1 MRRRRSIFDIF
12 DELIGELDRELFDEL
27 SDLQRR
33 LMSEMRELSEELDKQ
48 GGSRHFVY
56 GFRITIGPDGVP
68 RVEKFGNVRRRPI
81 REGTQIR
88 ELGYSEELEPLV
100 DIYEDSESITVIT
113 EMPGV
118 EKDKI
123 KVRAIGRKLMI
134 EARDGRK
141 YYKEVEL
148 PAEVDIDSA
157 KANYKNGVL
166 EVKLKKLRKEEIGKE
181 IEIE

>member
-12 DELIGELDRELFDEL
+12 DELVKDLDRELFEEFE
-27 SDLQRR
+27 DLNRR
-33 LMSEMRELSEELDKQ
+33 FSEYLRELEEDLSKP
-48 GGSRHFVY
+48 GSRGFVY

-68 RVEKFGNVRRRPI
+68 RIERFGNVKRSERGPI
-81 REGTQIR
+81 REIR
-88 ELGYSEELEPLV
+88 YSEEMEPLV
-100 DIYEDSESITVIT
+100 DIYEDAESVTVIA

-123 KVRAIGRKLMI
+123 KVRAVGRKLII
-134 EARDGRK
+134 EARNGRK

-148 PAEVDIDSA
+148 PAEVDIESA

-166 EVKLKKLRKEEIGKE
+166 EVKLKKLRKEETGKE
-181 IEIE
+181 IKIE

>member
-12 DELIGELDRELFDEL
+12 DELIRELDRELFDEL
-27 SDLQRR
+27 SDIQRR
-33 LMSEMRELSEELDKQ
+33 LTSELRELSEDLERH
-48 GGSRHFVY
+48 GGPRRFIY

-68 RVEKFGNVRRRPI
+68 RVEKFGNVRRQPV
-81 REGTQIR
+81 REGPQIR
-88 ELGYSEELEPLV
+88 EIRYSEEVEPLV
-100 DIYEDSESITVIT
+100 DIYEDAETITVIA

-118 EKDKI
+118 EKENI
-123 KVRAIGRKLMI
+123 KVRAVGRKLVI

-148 PAEVDIDSA
+148 PAEVDVESA

-166 EVKLKKLRKEEIGKE
+166 EVRLKKVRKEEAGKE
-181 IEIE
+181 IKIE